1 MASNHHTHAG
11 LRNGHKRQHKTRK
24 VDAEENGRYEIR
36 LSGSGGQ
43 GMIFAGTVL
52 AEAIGVEEDK
62 NVCQTQ
68 SYGPEARGGASRSD
82 LVVSQGE
89 IYYPKPLKLD
99 LLLALTQEAC
109 DTYFPSLK
117 EDGVLVVDS
126 GLVEQLP
133 NHEVHGFPFTQL
145 ARDEVGTPMVANI
158 MALGA
163 IAALTKVVS
172 KPALLAAVK
181 KRAPQGTED
190 RNLKAVEIGYELV
203 RKKTHTKKRMSPA

>member
-1 MASNHHTHAG
+1 MPGNHFSSTHKKAH
-11 LRNGHKRQHKTRK
+11 RNKRPG
-24 VDAEENGRYEIR
+24 AEDGARFEIR

-52 AEAIGVEEDK
+52 AEALGVEEGK

-99 LLLALTQEAC
+99 VLLALTQLAC
-109 DTYFPSLK
+109 DTYYPALK
-117 EDGVLVVDS
+117 EEGILVVDS
-126 GLVEQLP
+126 GMVDQLP
-133 NHEVHGFPFTQL
+133 DHEVHGFPFTEL
-145 ARDEVGTPMVANI
+145 ARDKVGTPMVANI

-163 IAALTKVVS
+163 IAALTNVVS
-172 KPALLAAVK
+172 KQALLTAVQ
-181 KRAPQGTED
+181 KRAPKGTEE
-190 RNLKAVEIGYELV
+190 RNLKAADIGFELV
-203 RKKTHTKKRMSPA
+203 RKKKRAQEGKKV

>member
-1 MASNHHTHAG
+1 MASNHHPGAHRRPHRTKK
-11 LRNGHKRQHKTRK
+11 NGGG
-24 VDAEENGRYEIR
+24 ENGRYEIR

-52 AEAIGVEEDK
+52 AEAMGVEEGK

-99 LLLALTQEAC
+99 VLLALTQEAC
-109 DTYFPSLK
+109 DTYFPALK

-133 NHEVHGFPFTQL
+133 NHEVHGYPFTEL

-172 KPALLAAVK
+172 KQALLAAVK

-190 RNLKAVEIGYELV
+190 RNLKAAEIGYGLIH
-203 RKKTHTKKRMSPA
+203 RKAHAKKRMSPA

>member
-1 MASNHHTHAG
+1 MTDNPTHTHKKMHHT
-11 LRNGHKRQHKTRK
+11 KRVSTEYE
-24 VDAEENGRYEIR
+24 DRYEIR

-52 AEAIGVEEDK
+52 AEAIGVEDGK

-82 LVVSQGE
+82 LVISTGE

-109 DTYFPSLK
+109 DTYFPALK
-117 EDGVLVVDS
+117 EDGVLIVDS
-126 GLVEQLP
+126 GLVDQLP
-133 NHEVHGFPFTQL
+133 DHKVHGFPFTQI
-145 ARDEVGTPMVANI
+145 ARDKIGTPMVANI

-163 IAALTKVVS
+163 IAALTKIVS
-172 KPALLAAVK
+172 KKGFLEAVK
-181 KRAPQGTED
+181 RRAPKGTEEK
-190 RNLKAVEIGYELV
+190 NLKAAETGFELIHRRGRP
-203 RKKTHTKKRMSPA
+203 RKRKRS

>member
-1 MASNHHTHAG
+1 MASNHHSGAH
-11 LRNGHKRQHKTRK
+11 RRQHRAKK
-24 VDAEENGRYEIR
+24 IGAEENGRYEIR

-52 AEAIGVEEDK
+52 AEAMGVEEDK

-82 LVVSQGE
+82 LVVSRDE
-89 IYYPKPLKLD
+89 IYYPKPMKLD

-133 NHEVHGFPFTQL
+133 NHEVHGYPFTEL

-172 KPALLAAVK
+172 KQALLAAVK
-181 KRAPQGTED
+181 RRAPLGTED
-190 RNLKAVEIGYELV
+190 RNLKAVEIGYGLLH
-203 RKKTHTKKRMSPA
+203 RKTHAKKRMSPA